1 MRPQPSVR
9 DASGISAAETE
20 LAAPNSVLVQGG
32 SGVGDAGFKTVE
44 TTEATAEFFVFFVFL
59 TFKKSENSPFLF
71 SLARKESKVTLS
83 RAASTS
89 SYHIARVRP
98 GHIILHIPSH
108 A

>member
-59 TFKKSENSPFLF
+59 RLRNSEKCAKNVVKQQQTVYWV
-71 SLARKESKVTLS
+71 R
-83 RAASTS
+83 ST
-89 SYHIARVRP
+89 
-98 GHIILHIPSH
+98 
-108 A
+108 

>member
-59 TFKKSENSPFLF
+59 AFKKSENSPFSF
-71 SLARKESKVTLS
+71 RS
-83 RAASTS
+83 RAKRAK
-89 SYHIARVRP
+89 
-98 GHIILHIPSH
+98 
-108 A
+108 